1 MKLLQPNFVVVIYIN
16 YIFKKITENRN
27 THQSYLALGKI
38 MEHNKIQSLNIG
50 NLSVKLP
57 IVQGGMGVA
66 VSMAG
71 LASAVANE
79 GGIGVISAAAIG
91 MTDPGYKKRFHE
103 ANKRALQNE
112 IRKARS
118 QTKGVLGVN
127 IMMALTDHEEL
138 IRVAIEEKI
147 DIIFIG
153 AGLPLKI
160 PAIVAEAG
168 LNGHKTKI
176 VPKVSSAKAASTI
189 FRYWAS
195 KYNFVPDAV
204 VVEGPMA
211 GGHLGFKRE
220 NLAENMIPLH
230 ILVEE
235 TVKAIQ
241 PFEEAFG
248 KSIPIIAGGGINTG
262 KDMYDIMQAGA
273 KAVKVGTRFV
283 TTYECDASLEYKE
296 SYLAAS
302 KEDIVIIDS
311 PVGLPGRVVK
321 NKFVQQI
328 MDGEAKPFKC
338 PWKCLA
344 TCNYKEAPFCIA
356 SALYNSAI
364 GKMDEGFAF
373 AGAKAYMATEI
384 NSVSDVINDLLA
396 GYKHESILQQLSTAR
411 SKKKHRQKRLAI

>member
-1 MKLLQPNFVVVIYIN
+1 
-16 YIFKKITENRN
+16 
-27 THQSYLALGKI
+27 

-50 NLSVKLP
+50 DLHVKLP

-71 LASAVANE
+71 LASAVANA

-91 MTDPGYKKRFHE
+91 MTDPNYMKKFHE
-103 ANKRALQNE
+103 ANKRALRNE

-118 QTKGVLGVN
+118 KTNGVLGVN

-138 IRVAIEEKI
+138 IKVAVEEKI
-147 DIIFIG
+147 DVIFIG

-160 PAIVAEAG
+160 PALLANAG
-168 LNGHKTKI
+168 LNGYKTKI

-189 FRYWAS
+189 FRYWAA

-211 GGHLGFKRE
+211 GGHLGFTKE
-220 NLAENMIPLH
+220 YLAEDMVPLH
-230 ILVEE
+230 KLVEE
-235 TVKAIQ
+235 TVIAIE
-241 PFEEAFG
+241 PFEKTFG
-248 KSIPIIAGGGINTG
+248 KSIPIIAGGGVNSG
-262 KDMYDIMQAGA
+262 KDMYNIMQAGA

-283 TTYECDASLEYKE
+283 TTHECDASIEYKE
-296 SYLAAS
+296 SYLAAN

-338 PWKCLA
+338 PWKCLSR
-344 TCNYKEAPFCIA
+344 CDYREAPFCIA
-356 SALYNSAI
+356 KALYNSAT

-384 NSVSDVINDLLA
+384 NSVSDVIDDLVS
-396 GYKHESILQQLSTAR
+396 GYKREAILQQISAVR
-411 SKKKHRQKRLAI
+411 SKKKLKQGVII